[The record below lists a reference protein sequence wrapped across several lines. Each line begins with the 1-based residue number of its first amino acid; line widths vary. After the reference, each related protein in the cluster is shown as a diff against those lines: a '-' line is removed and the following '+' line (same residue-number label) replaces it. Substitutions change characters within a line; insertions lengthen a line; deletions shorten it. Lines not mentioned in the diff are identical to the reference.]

1 MDCIKTNGHWKN
13 PIKLLKMQF
22 NKDIDEI
29 YTRLFDSLAASYGEN
44 MFDDYLKNNIDIKGS
59 VYIRLDKQK
68 LTSGVISLSEN
79 DSIRLTFKKKGRFER

>member
-13 PIKLLKMQF
+13 PIKLLKIQL
-22 NKDIDEI
+22 NKDTDKI
-29 YTRLFDSLAASYGEN
+29 YTRLFDSLTASYGEN

-68 LTSGVISLSEN
+68 LTSGIISLSEN